1 MIRDFIVRLAA
12 APQRWRVLRKIKF
25 SALIG
30 IFTETFGLG
39 REAATAAVMLI
50 VVTVIAAAYLFLK
63 SAPPKTLVITSGPP
77 GSVFERYALSYS
89 NSLARDHVRVKIVP
103 SRGSEENLARLS
115 VAGSKY
121 DLGFVQGG
129 LDPVDQAD
137 GKSRTLYSLGSIM
150 YEPLW
155 VFCRATNT
163 AMLLSDFNGQRLAIG
178 APGSG
183 SLSLS
188 RSLLATNGIVAGG
201 RTKLLEIEGDEGVT
215 NLLAGTVDA
224 VFIMS
229 DSVSTNT
236 MRKVLRNPD
245 FRIFDFVQSAAYTRR
260 FPHLNRLEI
269 PRGGIDFGKDLPAR
283 DIHLVGPTV
292 ELVAGAGLHP
302 AISDLLLE
310 AAKEV
315 HSRPSLLQQKGE
327 FPSSVEHEYKISPA
341 ANRYYKTGK
350 SWLYRNLPFS
360 VAGVVEGVIA
370 LIVPMAILLVPGL
383 KLIPAVL
390 RWRVKLILFRWY
402 RALQAV
408 ERGLMGKVTPESFN
422 ELMSRLDQ
430 IEATVKSIKVPASFA
445 DQFYALRGHISY
457 VRAKFQ
463 DHALSLGPSK

>member
-201 RTKLLEIEGDEGVT
+201 RTKLLEI
-215 NLLAGTVDA
+215 
-224 VFIMS
+224 
-229 DSVSTNT
+229 
-236 MRKVLRNPD
+236 
-245 FRIFDFVQSAAYTRR
+245 
-260 FPHLNRLEI
+260 
-269 PRGGIDFGKDLPAR
+269 RGMKA
-283 DIHLVGPTV
+283 
-292 ELVAGAGLHP
+292 
-302 AISDLLLE
+302 
-310 AAKEV
+310 
-315 HSRPSLLQQKGE
+315 
-327 FPSSVEHEYKISPA
+327 
-341 ANRYYKTGK
+341 
-350 SWLYRNLPFS
+350 
-360 VAGVVEGVIA
+360 
-370 LIVPMAILLVPGL
+370 
-383 KLIPAVL
+383 
-390 RWRVKLILFRWY
+390 
-402 RALQAV
+402 
-408 ERGLMGKVTPESFN
+408 
-422 ELMSRLDQ
+422 
-430 IEATVKSIKVPASFA
+430 
-445 DQFYALRGHISY
+445 
-457 VRAKFQ
+457 
-463 DHALSLGPSK
+463 